1 MCFCVCV
8 CLYVCVVSNQS
19 TSKKPHYVSDLS
31 KLIGLIVYT
40 PSLSVM
46 RGEGSLANNN
56 KNMHSL
62 CRFTGNSTKICRNRA
77 PNEQLPIQKSG
88 KIPAL
93 HISQKSSQP
102 IHSANL
108 LIGFHKRRAPI
119 NRYINQIYNKN

>member
-8 CLYVCVVSNQS
+8 CLCVCVVSNQS

-31 KLIGLIVYT
+31 KLIGLIVY
-40 PSLSVM
+40 PPRFLLGGG
-46 RGEGSLANNN
+46 RGVWPIT
-56 KNMHSL
+56 K
-62 CRFTGNSTKICRNRA
+62 KICTVSADSLVTRPKSAETVRPMNNSPSRNQA
-77 PNEQLPIQKSG
+77 KSPHFTYH
-88 KIPAL
+88 K
-93 HISQKSSQP
+93 KSSQP